1 MHGSRFLK
9 SARALAAAGAA
20 MALVATALAMAG
32 TSTALGQDTEGC
44 EVTDL
49 GTLGNSAGS
58 VLEAEGRWTTED
70 CDSRFRVDS
79 DAHTFRFEVAE
90 AGRVRVDLSS
100 SDADPYLYLLAED
113 GSRLGFNDD
122 GGVSLA
128 ARIESDLAPGVYM
141 IEATTTTG
149 RQRGPADFALTVSR
163 VAGCDP
169 IHLGVLEPG
178 TDLTA
183 SGFWT
188 RDTCG
193 SRIVVEHPATTYMF
207 NMAETGRVRIDLA
220 SEDGDTV
227 LSLASL
233 SDGVIGANDDG
244 GEGRNSRIDK
254 LLAAG
259 LYFIEATTYWERDFH
274 ALQAD
279 YSLTIHLVDE
289 QAEQQAHKLK
299 IEAVHVPSE
308 VVAGD
313 PFEVNYRVGNLG
325 GELPA
330 GAYARL
336 YVLSRGI
343 YERSPRLR
351 EIWQPGA
358 SYHTGDETAS
368 ANSTEI
374 ADIAPVEISLDRTGP
389 EAVKVFVLTFNRLG
403 TEIGYRFFS
412 QPLTV
417 LSGPTLGPV
426 EVQVGDETYVV
437 TAEAD
442 EDGEVTTSV
451 HPAADPDARV
461 GRQVRLRA
469 TYTAGVLT
477 QLLHGVF
484 ERPTIAELS
493 EGADPAPVSVA
504 NLSSSALLKAFAH
517 QYTAALSESG
527 MTEALAAREAVN
539 PIAIEES
546 ILEAAGAASS
556 QYASMAASWR
566 SLLERIEYGAALS
579 YEEALRVQSQVA
591 HAESIVAAAVTA
603 GEVVTA
609 ARAADEGWEDPDVRS
624 MMEDK
629 RGCNPGVTALRDAL
643 EAAGAADIDEL
654 LALDA
659 EVRAV
664 RPVHGLAVDGAL
676 CGVQTVDAAN
686 SRFLQRLSIRHSPE
700 FREMLGLDTPP
711 SPAPSPEPHRL
722 RIIARLGND
731 GRLDSGVELASGEQV
746 LRPKSL
752 VHAHAIIGR
761 WQMSGEVEVDGS
773 PIGRIRGRRVA
784 GGRFEMGFVDAEG
797 EAIFP
802 DIPYLPAD
810 LPVGVWF
817 RSSEIAVPA
826 AVMTGDDG

>member
-1 MHGSRFLK
+1 M
-9 SARALAAAGAA
+9 
-20 MALVATALAMAG
+20 
-32 TSTALGQDTEGC
+32 
-44 EVTDL
+44 TDL
-49 GTLGNSAGS
+49 GTLGATPGS
-58 VLEAEGRWTTED
+58 VLEATGRWTTED
-70 CDSRFRVDS
+70 CDSRFRVVS
-79 DAHTFRFEVAE
+79 DAHTYRFEVAE
-90 AGRVRVDLSS
+90 TGRVRVDLSS
-100 SDADPYLYLLAED
+100 AEADPYLYLLAED

-122 GGVSLA
+122 GGISLA
-128 ARIESDLAPGVYM
+128 ARIESNLAPGVYM
-141 IEATTTTG
+141 VEATTSTG
-149 RQRGPADFALTVSR
+149 RARGQADFALVVSR
-163 VAGCDP
+163 VAGCNP
-169 IHLGVLEPG
+169 IYLGVLEPG

-193 SRIVVEHPATTYMF
+193 SRIVVEHPATTYAF
-207 NMAETGRVRIDLA
+207 NMAEAGRARIDLA

-254 LLAAG
+254 FLPAG
-259 LYFIEATTYWERDFH
+259 PYFIEATTYWERDFH

-279 YSLTIHLVDE
+279 YTLTIHLVDE

-336 YVLSRGI
+336 YVLSRGV

-351 EIWQPGA
+351 GIWQPGA

-368 ANSTEI
+368 ATSTEI
-374 ADIAPVEISLDRTGP
+374 ADIAPVEISLNRAGP
-389 EAVKVFVLTFNRLG
+389 EALKAYVLTFNKNG
-403 TEIGYRFFS
+403 TEIGYRFFA

-417 LSGPTLGPV
+417 LSGPTFGPV
-426 EVQVGDETYVV
+426 EVQLGGKTYAV

-442 EDGEVTTSV
+442 DDGEVTTSV
-451 HPAADPDARV
+451 HSAVYPDAEV
-461 GRQVRLRA
+461 ASQIRLRA
-469 TYTAGVLT
+469 IYTAGVLT
-477 QLLHGVF
+477 QLLDGVF

-493 EGADPAPVSVA
+493 EGADPRPVSVA
-504 NLSSSALLKAFAH
+504 NLSSNALRKAFAQ

-527 MTEALAAREAVN
+527 MIEALAAREAIN

-546 ILEAAGAASS
+546 ILEATDAASS

-566 SLLERIEYGAALS
+566 SLLERIEYGTALS
-579 YEEALRVQSQVA
+579 FEEALRVQSQVA
-591 HAESIVAAAVTA
+591 YAESIVAAAVTA
-603 GEVVTA
+603 GEIVTA

-624 MMEDK
+624 MMRDHA
-629 RGCNPGVTALRDAL
+629 CDPGASALPDAL
-643 EAAGAADIDEL
+643 EAASAADIDEL

-659 EVRAV
+659 EMRAV

-676 CGVQTVDAAN
+676 CGVETVDAAN
-686 SRFLQRLSIRHSPE
+686 SRFLQRLSIGHSLE
-700 FREMLGLDTPP
+700 LGEMLGLDTRP
-711 SPAPSPEPHRL
+711 SPAGKPEPHRL
-722 RIIARLGND
+722 RIIARLGDD
-731 GRLDSGVELASGEQV
+731 GHLEHGVELSSGEQILPPERL
-746 LRPKSL
+746 LRT
-752 VHAHAIIGR
+752 HAVIGR
-761 WQMSGEVEVDGS
+761 WQMSGDVEVDGS

-784 GGRFEMGFVDAEG
+784 GGRFEMGFVSVDGDA
-797 EAIFP
+797 ITP
-802 DIPYLPAD
+802 DIAFLPAGR
-810 LPVGVWF
+810 PVGIWF
-817 RSSEIAVPA
+817 RSSEIEVPA
-826 AVMTGDDG
+826 VTLMDSVDPASG